1 MQVISTNS
9 TYASGGK
16 RFLAYI
22 IDRILLHAVFS
33 AVLFRWWWG
42 FPFDW
47 GHDNFDINSMHFGF
61 THMGF
66 RFWEYSFLAGVVTM
80 LYFSL
85 MESSKYQ
92 ATLGKIV
99 LGIKVTDVHG
109 APITFPKALLRN
121 LSKYLSAFILWI
133 GYIMILFDERKQ
145 GLHDKI
151 ADTLVVNQ

>member
-1 MQVISTNS
+1 M
-9 TYASGGK
+9 
-16 RFLAYI
+16 LAFI
-22 IDRILLHAVFS
+22 IDRMLLHAVFS

-42 FPFDW
+42 FPFEW
-47 GHDNFDINSMHFGF
+47 SQDNFNFGF
-61 THMGF
+61 LHLGF
-66 RFWEYSFLAGVVTM
+66 RFWEYGFLYGAATL
-80 LYFSL
+80 LYYSL

-99 LGIKVTDVHG
+99 LGIKVTDVYG

-121 LSKYLSAFILWI
+121 LSKYLSAFILCI
-133 GYIMILFDERKQ
+133 GYIMIIFDERKQ